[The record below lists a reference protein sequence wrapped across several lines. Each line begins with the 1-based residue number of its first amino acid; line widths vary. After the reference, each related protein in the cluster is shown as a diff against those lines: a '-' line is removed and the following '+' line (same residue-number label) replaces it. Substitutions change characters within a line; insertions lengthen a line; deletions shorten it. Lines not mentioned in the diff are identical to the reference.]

1 MAEEASDKKG
11 DEGQSDDAHED
22 QVDDVEKSSKNS
34 GGLRKTWGFRRTTI
48 AKRDMTGETAGV
60 TESSGAPVRRSGR
73 QAKRTDK
80 LEEFLVT
87 VKRGR
92 GAARR
97 SAPAHLESGDPPSE
111 TASEASFDG
120 NTEPKVSE
128 SKAPSPVRRTRG
140 RGRARATPKP
150 KADLAGSASD
160 DDSSED
166 EENAMKESEE
176 KLETETVAEGA
187 MMEEAKTEP
196 KQEELE
202 TQDEETSKDEVPTNT
217 RPSRSPLKLGPKRDA
232 KPKAGA
238 CKEKDDD
245 DEDSASSSS
254 SESDND
260 GYDPNA
266 LYCICRQK
274 HNKRLVPCIR
284 TVIIV
289 YTHHSLKYDHLH
301 VHAVI
306 SESC

>member
-1 MAEEASDKKG
+1 MFLIFLPSAPAVVAEEEKDNKG
-11 DEGQSDDAHED
+11 DKGQADAVCKD
-22 QVDDVEKSSKNS
+22 QVEDLEKSAKNS
-34 GGLRKTWGFRRTTI
+34 SELKKTWGFRRTTI
-48 AKRDMTGETAGV
+48 AKRDMAGETAGI
-60 TESSGAPVRRSGR
+60 TESPGAPVRRSGR

-120 NTEPKVSE
+120 NTEPKVTE
-128 SKAPSPVRRTRG
+128 SKTTSPVRRTRG
-140 RGRARATPKP
+140 RGRGRATPKP
-150 KADLAGSASD
+150 KADMAGSASD
-160 DDSSED
+160 DDSSEN
-166 EENAMKESEE
+166 EESATKTTQEKLEVETGAEDAMKEEVIKE
-176 KLETETVAEGA
+176 L
-187 MMEEAKTEP
+187 

-202 TQDEETSKDEVPTNT
+202 NQDEETSKEEVSANT
-217 RPSRSPLKLGPKRDA
+217 RHSRSPLKSGPKREA

-245 DEDSASSSS
+245 EEEEDESSS
-254 SESDND
+254 SESEND

-274 HNKRLVPCIR
+274 HNKRLVSLYKKKNCC
-284 TVIIV
+284 V
-289 YTHHSLKYDHLH
+289 HSTPTL
-301 VHAVI
+301 
-306 SESC
+306 S